1 VSTAQHTPGP
11 LRVTAFDE
19 TSRQARVQNDHSR
32 VKGSWDDIYV
42 EFSGYFG
49 SYGPHMFAMAPEL
62 LSFAK
67 DIHNSAITLPESVR
81 SRLHELIAKAG
92 GFSS

>member
-1 VSTAQHTPGP
+1 VSAEKHAPGP
-11 LRVTAFDE
+11 LRVTAFDA

-32 VKGSWDDIYV
+32 VKGNWDDIYV
-42 EFSGYFG
+42 EFSGFFG

-67 DIHNSAITLPESVR
+67 DIHNSAIALPESVR
-81 SRLHELIAKAG
+81 SRLHELIAKAAR
-92 GFSS
+92 SAS